1 VVEERPDD
9 GGLRG
14 DGKTMR
20 RAVNLWPQVT
30 SWENLLAS
38 VLAAARGK
46 RKRPDVARF
55 LFDLEPNICSLQR
68 ELLAGTWQPGE
79 YRTFWIRDPK
89 PRMISAAPFRDRVVH
104 HAVTRVL
111 ETVFEPRFTAS
122 SFASRKGFGQH
133 KALRKARAACGSH
146 AYVLKC
152 DVRKYFPSM
161 DHAILKE
168 LLERAIKCRQ
178 TLDLLSAII
187 DGSNAQE
194 EVSAVFPGD
203 TLLTPLERRKGLPI
217 GNQTSQFFANVYLNP
232 LDHFVLR
239 ELRPALYL
247 RYVDDFVIFGD
258 DKPELASMRRA
269 VAARL
274 EQLRLDLNEGK
285 SRVYRCAD
293 GVTFL
298 GWRFFPG
305 YTRLPRRNVVSMR
318 RRLRSISEKFHRAE
332 MDFADVRRRISA
344 WLGHAAFGNT
354 WRLRRKMFGGFILVG
369 AERRRT
375 ARWFVEQQH
384 QERPRLEP

>member
-1 VVEERPDD
+1 
-9 GGLRG
+9 
-14 DGKTMR
+14 M
-20 RAVNLWPQVT
+20 
-30 SWENLLAS
+30 AS
-38 VLAAARGK
+38 ALSAARGK

-55 LFDLEPNICSLQR
+55 LFNLEPNVCALQR
-68 ELLAGTWQPGE
+68 ELLAGAWRPGE

-111 ETVFEPRFTAS
+111 ESVFERRFTAS

-133 KALRKARAACGSH
+133 KALRKARAACARYS
-146 AYVLKC
+146 YVLKC

-161 DHAILKE
+161 DHAILKS
-168 LLERAIKCRQ
+168 LLERAIKCMP
-178 TLDLLSAII
+178 TLALAGAII

-203 TLLTPLERRKGLPI
+203 TLFTPLERRKGLPI
-217 GNQTSQFFANVYLNP
+217 GNQTSQFFANVYLNA

-239 ELRPALYL
+239 ELRPAMYL

-258 DKPELASMRRA
+258 DKAELARMRRA
-269 VAARL
+269 IVARL
-274 EQLRLDLNEGK
+274 EEMRLELHEGK

-298 GWRFFPG
+298 GWRLFPG
-305 YTRLPRRNVVSMR
+305 RARLPRRNVVRMR
-318 RRLRSISEKFHRAE
+318 SRLRAIGARFHRAE
-332 MDFADVRRRISA
+332 LDFADVRRRISA
-344 WLGHAAFGNT
+344 WLGHAAFGDT
-354 WRLRRKMFGGFILVG
+354 WKLRRKLFAGVILMG
-369 AERRRT
+369 AERRRNS
-375 ARWFVEQQH
+375 RGFVEQQY